1 MDKNPQNTCETK
13 EPQDLKVTKP
23 WTLKEDS
30 EAMTLG
36 FICQLLE
43 TVDYNREIW
52 ERERYIVWH
61 FDS

>member
-23 WTLKEDS
+23 RTLKEDS

-36 FICQLLE
+36 LQLS
-43 TVDYNREIW
+43 VAGNC
-52 ERERYIVWH
+52 
-61 FDS
+61 